1 MNEAVYFFLMHG
13 TTKNNNNNKR
23 RSQTTMAEG
32 GRSEEQVP
40 FIDEKKEEESQ
51 QLTILVVGRTG
62 VGKSLM
68 INSMLGDTIDK
79 RAKVSHRLE
88 PTNHEILEK
97 HTGQLCGAQI
107 TIYDTKGLGNPN
119 LDDDKLMKKFQ
130 ETMISCG
137 DRFIILICHKFAN
150 SIESEQYLAKLL
162 ARHFGDDYNI
172 WSKCIFVLTQANLYE
187 YDEDDDDNDD
197 NNEHD
202 DENESGFDAKE
213 IELNRIKEEWK
224 FAFAQCLKTYGVPE
238 KITRGRPICI
248 AGRRDEKLVKNW
260 KETLY
265 KMIES
270 VENHIALKDVVSPRK
285 KITGAVAGATIGG
298 AVFPVLGAPF
308 GAAVGWYVGKKSYM
322 KDIKKIE
329 EKKSYDEAMQKF
341 KK

>member
-1 MNEAVYFFLMHG
+1 
-13 TTKNNNNNKR
+13 
-23 RSQTTMAEG
+23 MAG
-32 GRSEEQVP
+32 GKSEEQAQ
-40 FIDEKKEEESQ
+40 FIEKEEEEEEKSQ

-62 VGKSLM
+62 VGKSSM

-79 RAKVSHRLE
+79 RAKVSHHLE
-88 PTNHEILEK
+88 PNSHEILEK

-137 DRFIILICHKFAN
+137 DHFIILICQKFVK
-150 SIESEQYLAKLL
+150 SIQSEQYLVKLL

-197 NNEHD
+197 NKHD
-202 DENESGFDAKE
+202 DNNEDDDKHESGFVDVKE
-213 IELNRIKEEWK
+213 IELKRIKEEWK
-224 FAFAQCLKTYGVPE
+224 FAFARCLKTYGVPE
-238 KITRGRPICI
+238 KITSGRPICI
-248 AGRRDEKLVKNW
+248 AGRRDEKIVKNW

-265 KMIES
+265 KTIKS
-270 VENHIALKDVVSPRK
+270 VEDQIALQDAVSPRK

-298 AVFPVLGAPF
+298 AVIPVLGAPF
-308 GAAVGWYVGKKSYM
+308 GAVAGWYVGKKKYM

-329 EKKSYDEAMQKF
+329 EKKFYDEAMQKF
-341 KK
+341 T